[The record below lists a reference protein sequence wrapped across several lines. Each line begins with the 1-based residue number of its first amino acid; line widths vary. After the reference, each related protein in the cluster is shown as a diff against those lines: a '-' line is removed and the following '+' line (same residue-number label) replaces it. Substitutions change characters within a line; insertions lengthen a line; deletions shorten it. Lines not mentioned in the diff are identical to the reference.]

1 MTLAIFRTKG
11 NGPVDKD
18 ILKTWVNCWEI
29 SFLSSFKIFTG
40 MLFGPDDSCE
50 PREDIISDISF
61 LSAGVKK
68 KVFVF
73 EEDR

>member
-11 NGPVDKD
+11 NGPVDKY
-18 ILKTWVNCWEI
+18 ILKTWLNYWKI
-29 SFLSSFKIFTG
+29 SFLSSFKIFAG

-50 PREDIISDISF
+50 PRENIVSDI

-68 KVFVF
+68 KVFAF
-73 EEDR
+73 E